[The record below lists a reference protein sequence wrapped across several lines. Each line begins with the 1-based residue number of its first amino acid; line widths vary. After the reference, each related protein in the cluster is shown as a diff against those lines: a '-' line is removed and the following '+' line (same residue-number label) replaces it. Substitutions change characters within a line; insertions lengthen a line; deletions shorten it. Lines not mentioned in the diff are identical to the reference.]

1 MLEVI
6 LLALLSI
13 GEGWLAAKVI
23 PWSWRKK
30 QSGGLKTLEETFVWA
45 AGFVALVTV
54 NLLFAYF
61 VRLSTT
67 VDEVR
72 WMMIV
77 ITLSVFTLTFFMD
90 WRRRRAQG
98 LKS

>member
-1 MLEVI
+1 M
-6 LLALLSI
+6 
-13 GEGWLAAKVI
+13 
-23 PWSWRKK
+23 
-30 QSGGLKTLEETFVWA
+30 WA

-72 WMMIV
+72 WMMNIIAV
-77 ITLSVFTLTFFMD
+77 GVFAGTFFLD
-90 WRRRRAQG
+90 WRRRRAPR

>member
-1 MLEVI
+1 MLEIV

-13 GEGWLAAKVI
+13 AEGWVAAKFI

-45 AGFVALVTV
+45 ASFVALVTV

-61 VRLSTT
+61 GRRSTT

-72 WMMIV
+72 WMMNIIAV
-77 ITLSVFTLTFFMD
+77 GVFAGTFFLD
-90 WRRRRAQG
+90 WRRRRAPR